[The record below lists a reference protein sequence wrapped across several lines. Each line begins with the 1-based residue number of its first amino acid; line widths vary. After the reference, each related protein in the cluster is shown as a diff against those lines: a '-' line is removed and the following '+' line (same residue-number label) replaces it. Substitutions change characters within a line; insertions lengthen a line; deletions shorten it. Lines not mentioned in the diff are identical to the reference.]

1 LALGGKMTTLRKIVD
16 SNTLTNVFD
25 LPADFKNKKVEIVI
39 FLLEEKK
46 IPRLTMKQIEEW
58 TKTPEIQSLS
68 GALKTTDL
76 PMNISI
82 NDIRNER
89 LSEKYKV

>member
-1 LALGGKMTTLRKIVD
+1 MTTLRKIVD

-76 PMNISI
+76 PMNTSIS
-82 NDIRNER
+82 DIRNER

>member
-1 LALGGKMTTLRKIVD
+1 MTTLRKIVD

-76 PMNISI
+76 HMNTSIS
-82 NDIRNER
+82 DIRNER